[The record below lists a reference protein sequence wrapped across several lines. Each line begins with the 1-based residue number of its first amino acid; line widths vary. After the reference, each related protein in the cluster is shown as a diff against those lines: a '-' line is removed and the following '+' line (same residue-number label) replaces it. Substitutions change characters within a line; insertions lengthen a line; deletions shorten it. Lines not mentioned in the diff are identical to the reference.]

1 MSMIDMFIP
10 KEAAAKAA
18 DAIKAAETERA
29 ERIRLAL
36 AAAGIENKVLETNL
50 FAASAQAPS
59 LRAAAVA
66 AGKGPLAEILTRVA
80 DKLEG
85 R

>member
-1 MSMIDMFIP
+1 MGMIDMFIP

-18 DAIKAAETERA
+18 DAIKAAEIERRN
-29 ERIRLAL
+29 RIRETLAV
-36 AAAGIENKVLETNL
+36 AGITNESLVDSL
-50 FAASAQAPS
+50 FASSSQATS
-59 LRAAAVA
+59 LRAAADA

-80 DKLEG
+80 DKLES

>member
-1 MSMIDMFIP
+1 MFIP

-18 DAIKAAETERA
+18 EAIKGAELERRN
-29 ERIRLAL
+29 RIRQTLISV
-36 AAAGIENKVLETNL
+36 GINDDGLTDVL
-50 FAASAQAPS
+50 FAASSQAPS
-59 LRAAAVA
+59 LRTAAVA